1 MQILYA
7 IILGLVQGLTEFLP
21 VSSSGHLLLLEK
33 LGVGEPD
40 VFFNVMLHAGTLVAV
55 LIALFKDWSP
65 LVRHPLQ
72 KTTGMLFV
80 ACLPTLA
87 IALLF
92 KFLFPSLLD
101 GKILGFGF
109 VLTATL
115 LFVGENFQIAQNRVL
130 SYKNTVLSGVLQGI
144 AVLPGVSRSGA
155 TISCLTFLGVDKKSA
170 ARFSFLLS
178 IPAILASCAVEIFEL
193 VKGGITLASP
203 WYCVLI
209 GTLVAFASGLV
220 AIKFFLKLIENHRLS
235 LFIIYT
241 SILGVVVSILP
252 IFSINL

>member
-33 LGVGEPD
+33 LGIGEPD

-65 LVRHPLQ
+65 IVRHPFQ

-101 GKILGFGF
+101 GKMLGFGF
-109 VLTATL
+109 VLTAAL
-115 LFVGENFQIAQNRVL
+115 LFVGENFQIAQNKVL

-193 VKGGITLASP
+193 VKGGISLTLP
-203 WYCVLI
+203 WYCILI
-209 GTLVAFASGLV
+209 GTLVAFVSGLV
-220 AIKFFLKLIENHRLS
+220 SIKFFLKLIERHSMLI
-235 LFIIYT
+235 FVVYT
-241 SILGVVVSILP
+241 AVLGLVVSVLP
-252 IFSINL
+252 LFVAI